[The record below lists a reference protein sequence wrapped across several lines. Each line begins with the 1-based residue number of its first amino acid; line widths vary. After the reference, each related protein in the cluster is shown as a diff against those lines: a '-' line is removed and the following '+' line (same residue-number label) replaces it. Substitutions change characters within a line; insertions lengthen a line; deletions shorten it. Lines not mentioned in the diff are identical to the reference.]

1 MSLKPPASS
10 TLALARREWEGK
22 LRDGL
27 TPEAILDAYRAYRTR
42 YKASNPSTT
51 RYAKQLHDWLIL

>member
-22 LRDGL
+22 LHDGL
-27 TPEAILDAYRAYRTR
+27 TPEAILDAYRAYRIINV
-42 YKASNPSTT
+42 KF
-51 RYAKQLHDWLIL
+51 